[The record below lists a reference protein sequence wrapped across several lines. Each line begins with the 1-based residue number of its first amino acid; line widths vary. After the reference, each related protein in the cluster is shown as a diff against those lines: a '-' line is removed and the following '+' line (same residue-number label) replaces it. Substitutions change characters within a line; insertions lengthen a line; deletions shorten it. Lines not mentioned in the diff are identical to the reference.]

1 MKASLDFFNWLYWLL
16 GAAVLG
22 AGIYV
27 HVVYQWGSQLL
38 GISLSLAII
47 IAGAVIVGLTLLG
60 CWGVRT
66 DWWMVLNTYLVA
78 TLLLICCEV
87 CISTLSVLYRDNLIE
102 ELYQGWLDTTDVLR
116 SRIQLN
122 LGCCGFFSAND
133 SPGSRC
139 PVGASVGCFYRLQQ
153 QLQAR
158 LFYFALGG
166 FVLAAIQLFAVLFA
180 GCVVAIGDDGH
191 EHVQK
196 REQRKP
202 RRKKRNKQVTPI
214 PPPLR

>member
-66 DWWMVLNTYLVA
+66 DWWMVLNTVRVRPAWRTRQNCADSAEWSAL
-78 TLLLICCEV
+78 
-87 CISTLSVLYRDNLIE
+87 
-102 ELYQGWLDTTDVLR
+102 LR
-116 SRIQLN
+116 SLRWVCREPL
-122 LGCCGFFSAND
+122 CVADVGFVGERACSL
-133 SPGSRC
+133 RQR
-139 PVGASVGCFYRLQQ
+139 PVGSPLCHARSVVRLS
-153 QLQAR
+153 LLHRSA
-158 LFYFALGG
+158 
-166 FVLAAIQLFAVLFA
+166 
-180 GCVVAIGDDGH
+180 
-191 EHVQK
+191 
-196 REQRKP
+196 P
-202 RRKKRNKQVTPI
+202 R
-214 PPPLR
+214 